1 MTIFTPALLYHAP
14 PLPPQLRDLPSTA
27 APLVADL
34 LRASL
39 PPGVQLSLHPHE
51 RHHDEVRYVPD
62 LQLKELKQ
70 QLAEVG
76 MDPDKRK
83 RRAAMEAAAAEKT
96 A

>member
-1 MTIFTPALLYHAP
+1 MQLHYHTPFP
-14 PLPPQLRDLPSTA
+14 ISPQLRELPSTT

-39 PPGVQLSLHPHE
+39 PPGVQLSLPRPE

-83 RRAAMEAAAAEKT
+83 RKAAMEAAAAAEKT